1 MPTVARVI
9 LETFKKLGADRIF
22 IVSGTDYPAFIEEK
36 VKDKSLPE
44 LEIVPHEITAASAAL
59 GYSLG
64 GKIGIVAVHTL
75 PGTANALG
83 VIMNSY
89 ISRIP
94 LIVIAGRS
102 PYTEGDEKGSRNEIN
117 HWTQEAR
124 DQGGIV
130 RQWVKW
136 EYEIRRG
143 EQSIDIVLR
152 AFQVAYSEPRGPVY
166 IMIPREVSVEDI
178 KPKEPYPRVPCEPGA
193 TKKAIEEASK
203 MINEAESPLIIT
215 WRSGR
220 RKEWFEAL
228 KNFADKIGI
237 PVINYVGETLNYP
250 SKDPMAV
257 DSYDITKADLII
269 VIENDVPW
277 IPRKQ
282 KPSNKTKVIW
292 IDTDPIQA
300 YIPYSGFRCDL
311 CIQSTVS
318 DALYSILPNVKSK
331 SYMKEEIQELKT
343 RQEEEKAKYINR
355 VSSEKPVNPSY
366 LSYEIG
372 KLASKYGLTIF
383 NEYSFNPRYADL
395 NEYGIYFGD
404 LSMYHLGWALGAA
417 VGYKM
422 ATGKDVIATVGDGQ
436 FIFGVPDAFF
446 YIAYKHPVLVVIFD
460 NGGWLA
466 SIEAVKDLFP
476 DGEAVKVGSFPG
488 AIFDIR
494 LPLGENVKK
503 LGGYYS
509 LVEDPSLIREE
520 LEKGYIHMKRNS
532 KPSVIHVIVNRIRG

>member
-1 MPTVARVI
+1 
-9 LETFKKLGADRIF
+9 
-22 IVSGTDYPAFIEEK
+22 
-36 VKDKSLPE
+36 
-44 LEIVPHEITAASAAL
+44 
-59 GYSLG
+59 
-64 GKIGIVAVHTL
+64 
-75 PGTANALG
+75 
-83 VIMNSY
+83 
-89 ISRIP
+89 
-94 LIVIAGRS
+94 
-102 PYTEGDEKGSRNEIN
+102 
-117 HWTQEAR
+117 
-124 DQGGIV
+124 
-130 RQWVKW
+130 
-136 EYEIRRG
+136 
-143 EQSIDIVLR
+143 
-152 AFQVAYSEPRGPVY
+152 
-166 IMIPREVSVEDI
+166 
-178 KPKEPYPRVPCEPGA
+178 
-193 TKKAIEEASK
+193 
-203 MINEAESPLIIT
+203 
-215 WRSGR
+215 
-220 RKEWFEAL
+220 
-228 KNFADKIGI
+228 
-237 PVINYVGETLNYP
+237 
-250 SKDPMAV
+250 
-257 DSYDITKADLII
+257 
-269 VIENDVPW
+269 
-277 IPRKQ
+277 
-282 KPSNKTKVIW
+282 
-292 IDTDPIQA
+292 
-300 YIPYSGFRCDL
+300 
-311 CIQSTVS
+311 
-318 DALYSILPNVKSK
+318 
-331 SYMKEEIQELKT
+331 MKEEIQELKT

-422 ATGKDVIATVGDGQ
+422 ATGKDVITTVGDGQ

-509 LVEDPSLIREE
+509 LVEEPSLIREE
-520 LEKGYIHMKRNS
+520 LERGYIHMKRNS